1 MHARAPSLNLQSA
14 CAKSPSRMKSSE
26 SEVHLRRAVALTALT
41 FPPLPNSRVWW
52 HPVSIPQASSS
63 SGIQIKYN
71 EMINE
76 MLFYFS
82 TSITDHL
89 IHQIWTSSVAVF
101 AGPPAVCS
109 VTTGLHRAL
118 SGSVS
123 AFPTS
128 IWRLPWRPISISRF
142 FLMETHLQKLTIWP
156 HLMS

>member
-14 CAKSPSRMKSSE
+14 CAKSPSRTKSSE

-52 HPVSIPQASSS
+52 HPVSIPQESSS
-63 SGIQIKYN
+63 SGIQIKY
-71 EMINE
+71 NE

-89 IHQIWTSSVAVF
+89 IPQIWTSSVAVF

-109 VTTGLHRAL
+109 VTTAGLHRAL
-118 SGSVS
+118 SGSVT

-128 IWRLPWRPISISRF
+128 IWRLPWRPISIYP
-142 FLMETHLQKLTIWP
+142 LVN
-156 HLMS
+156 